1 MRSMRRLR
9 AFTLVEL
16 MIVVAIIGLLAAIAI
31 PNYLT
36 FQCKSKQSQAKSGLG
51 GWFISEK
58 TFFSEYSTYGT
69 DLLEVHWEPEGAPLY
84 LFGFQSTQFP
94 SAINGVPGW
103 QPARNHTAH
112 PDLVGSPARYET
124 KKMVNLTGSPLA
136 PGQLPLT
143 VCAGQDFILGAVGDI
158 DPKTGVDQWVMDEQR
173 QLLSPANDCI
183 Q

>member
-1 MRSMRRLR
+1 MRRH
-9 AFTLVEL
+9 AGFTLIEL

-84 LFGFQSTQFP
+84 LFGFLSTEYP
-94 SAINGVPGW
+94 SVVGGLVGW
-103 QPARNHTAH
+103 DPARNHTGLSAM
-112 PDLVGSPARYET
+112 VGDPPRYKT
-124 KKMVNLTGSPLA
+124 TKMVNLNGSPLSQ
-136 PGQLPLT
+136 GQLPVT
-143 VCAGQDFILGAVGDI
+143 ACDGQRFILGAVADI
-158 DPKTGVDQWVMDEQR
+158 DPQSGVDQWQMDQQR
-173 QLLSPANDCI
+173 QLASPMNDCLR
-183 Q
+183 